1 MPLHYP
7 LHGVTATLALLFCE
21 LLGFLGLVILIEG
34 LVHITFNFS
43 RPFSCLS
50 FPCSR
55 LGTYWKAHWCP
66 LVKEEDQ
73 ANREACLAAEGSL
86 SETICPT
93 LLFRAHTLLSHWRA
107 CLAGALWVELCL
119 ELWTPGYRRFLL
131 PYLVSGV
138 SLWHPACWSSV
149 FRGEK
154 FPGWSAV
161 DRVNPSIKESLRG
174 RLQAGE
180 MGVRLVFLSTLT
192 NPSTSC
198 CCHFLSKAW

>member
-1 MPLHYP
+1 M
-7 LHGVTATLALLFCE
+7 ALLFCE

-43 RPFSCLS
+43 RPFFCLS

-107 CLAGALWVELCL
+107 CLAWGIVGRALSAWNPGLPATGAFCCPIWFLESHFGILLAGRACSVERNSPVCL
-119 ELWTPGYRRFLL
+119 PWTESTPPLRKAFDD
-131 PYLVSGV
+131 
-138 SLWHPACWSSV
+138 ACRQGKWECAWCSSA
-149 FRGEK
+149 R
-154 FPGWSAV
+154 
-161 DRVNPSIKESLRG
+161 
-174 RLQAGE
+174 
-180 MGVRLVFLSTLT
+180 
-192 NPSTSC
+192 
-198 CCHFLSKAW
+198 